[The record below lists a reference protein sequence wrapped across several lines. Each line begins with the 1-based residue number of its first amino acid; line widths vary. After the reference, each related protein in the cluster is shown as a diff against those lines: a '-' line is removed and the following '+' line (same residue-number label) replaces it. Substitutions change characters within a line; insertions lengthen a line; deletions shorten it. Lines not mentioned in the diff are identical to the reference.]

1 MEHQLQREMQIV
13 TELHKKNKERYYL
26 GEGDKEGRDHC
37 KWVLRYIHLLAR
49 QPMDEEH
56 SFYCQ
61 SALVIHE
68 QFPQIK
74 EHLDQIMIF
83 YISRETELIQEFVRR
98 LLPTNPNPLRFI
110 VLSSMS
116 LFTARVYLHRKDLQ
130 PDPIQTYVDG
140 HFNLVIDLNQNV
152 VRIPLIP
159 DAATHTSATVPPTL
173 RFKGINEEDEK
184 RMKDFVFKEA
194 PVNGRRTQ
202 LSAFISVLN
211 SNRPTTDYITLFR
224 NSLTGIDMSF
234 STAICMLAKGAAD
247 FPALRNLFHVLGCDK
262 ALDLFLRE
270 LSVASLTVVQGFQ
283 AHTSLNL
290 IALTNF
296 FIAACKDWTSKVHM
310 TKGITQMLRDICLS
324 IHHRFIPN
332 EALYI
337 LRVAL
342 VTAAY
347 DDSKGLSALSMFL
360 ELTARPFATASQ
372 NIDQFEALKKGFL
385 YGDQSLCEAKK
396 QVEQT
401 IVEIMGSEINVP
413 FSPARVNSQLRE
425 IHKFVTTHIDDFIDT
440 VIALNQRTKLEHPA
454 MQMMVYSYQMAVK
467 HGLIE

>member
-1 MEHQLQREMQIV
+1 MQIV
-13 TELHKKNKERYYL
+13 IELHKKNKVRYYL
-26 GEGDKEGRDHC
+26 GEGDKEGKDHC

-49 QPMDEEH
+49 QTPET
-56 SFYCQ
+56 FYCD
-61 SALVIHE
+61 SALVMHE
-68 QFPQIK
+68 EFHQIK

-83 YISRETELIQEFVRR
+83 YVSRETELIQEFVRR

-116 LFTARVYLHRKDLQ
+116 LFTARVYLHRKELQ

-140 HFNLVIDLNQNV
+140 HFNLVIDLKQNV

-159 DAATHTSATVPPTL
+159 DATTHTVATVPPTL
-173 RFKGINEEDEK
+173 RFKGINEDDEK

-194 PVNGRRTQ
+194 PVNGRKTQ

-211 SNRPTTDYITLFR
+211 SNRPATDYITSFR

-234 STAICMLAKGAAD
+234 STAICMLARGAAD
-247 FPALRNLFHVLGCDK
+247 FPALSNLFQVLGCDQ

-270 LSVASLTVVQGFQ
+270 LSVASLSVVQGFQ
-283 AHTSLNL
+283 VHTSVNL

-296 FIAACKDWTSKVHM
+296 FLSVCGDWTSKVHM
-310 TKGITQMLRDICLS
+310 SKGIVQMLRDICLS

-337 LRVAL
+337 LRAAL
-342 VTAAY
+342 VAAAY

-385 YGDQSLCEAKK
+385 FGDPTLCEAKK
-396 QVEQT
+396 HVEQT
-401 IVEIMGSEINVP
+401 IVEIMGSEIKVA
-413 FSPARVNSQLRE
+413 FSPSRVNAELRE
-425 IHKFVTTHIDDFIDT
+425 IHKYVMSRLDDFIET